1 VTLAG
6 NDATKLA
13 PRILDN
19 NKLMSLTLGL
29 LVPKIALVLEAF
41 MRHKILL
48 FLFAFVPFGALAQID
63 RVMPDVL
70 RLNSTIV
77 VHGNGFKDEKGQWN
91 LVLSGT
97 LYVANEE
104 KKVSF
109 SLPLVRVN
117 NKELR
122 APLTR
127 EFVDNIG
134 LDGGVFE
141 GVVKVVAP
149 SASFE
154 KQVKLTIFPKDILW
168 ALVKIVGFASP
179 TSTLPPLW
187 ALIVA
192 YVILALFI
200 LLAVFSLFAGV
211 ASYAERRIAGRMQN
225 RIGPNRVGPQGF
237 FQWIA
242 DGVKCLLKEDFIP
255 PKGLKLLFRVGPY
268 FPMIGVVL
276 TLVTLPFGQFLVVS
290 DLNVGVYYVFA
301 VTGFTVVGILIG
313 GFASANKWALL
324 GAFRSAAQ
332 IVSYEIPS
340 GLAVATIVVVAGS
353 LGFSTII
360 ERQGGFPWEWYLFN
374 DPFTFMAFF
383 LFFVASLAE
392 GNRTPFDLPEAESEL
407 VAGYNTEYSGMRF
420 VFYLFAEWGNLYI
433 MGALVTALFLGGWQI
448 PGVSYTVQAQS
459 PWLIALG
466 WLIFTLKALFIVFV
480 VIWLRWTLPRI
491 RIDQLMVLCWVYLVP
506 AGCILLLGSALFN
519 GFAPSAVKVIVKALM
534 TLFGALVVFA
544 FFHKTYKTL
553 KQGYLEFYPNP
564 FV

>member
-1 VTLAG
+1 MRL
-6 NDATKLA
+6 
-13 PRILDN
+13 
-19 NKLMSLTLGL
+19 
-29 LVPKIALVLEAF
+29 KIY
-41 MRHKILL
+41 L
-48 FLFAFVPFGALAQID
+48 FLILFLPFGAVAQID
-63 RVMPDVL
+63 RVMPEVL

-77 VHGNGFKDEKGQWN
+77 VHGSGFKEGKGQWSIE
-91 LVLSGT
+91 LSGILHGST
-97 LYVANEE
+97 GDRR
-104 KKVSF
+104 VSV
-109 SLPLVRVN
+109 SLPATRVN
-117 NKELR
+117 SREIR

-127 EFVDNIG
+127 EFVETIG
-134 LDGGVFE
+134 LDGGSFE
-141 GVVKVVAP
+141 GIVKVAGP

-154 KQVKLTIFPKDILW
+154 KQVSITIFPKDILW
-168 ALVKIVGFASP
+168 ALTKTVGFASP

-187 ALIVA
+187 ALILA
-192 YVILALFI
+192 YAVLALFI

-211 ASYAERRIAGRMQN
+211 ASYVERRIAGRIQN

-237 FQWIA
+237 LQWIA
-242 DGVKCLLKEDFIP
+242 DGVKCLLKEDFVP
-255 PKGLKLLFRVGPY
+255 PKGLRLLFRLGPY

-276 TLVTLPFGQFLVVS
+276 TLVTLPFGQFLVVA
-290 DLNVGVYYVFA
+290 DLNVGVYYVIA
-301 VTGFTVVGILIG
+301 VTGFTVVGILVG

-374 DPFTFMAFF
+374 DPFTFMGFF

-407 VAGYNTEYSGMRF
+407 VAGYHTEYSGMRF

-433 MGALVTALFLGGWQI
+433 MGALMSALFLGGWQI
-448 PGVSYTVQAQS
+448 PGVSYAAQAQN
-459 PWLIALG
+459 PWLIVLG
-466 WLIFTLKALFIVFV
+466 WLIFTSKALFIVFV

-506 AGCILLLGSALFN
+506 TGCLLLLGAALFN
-519 GFAPSAVKVIVKALM
+519 GFAPNIVKVIVKALM
-534 TLFGALVVFA
+534 TLFGALLVFS
-544 FFHKTYKTL
+544 FFRKTYKTL